1 MKGRS
6 LYGFMFA
13 TFFTLLAGPALGSSI
28 SASYAPTS
36 GGISLGTFV
45 AGTYNITASGIISLA
60 GPVGSPTNN
69 FDVDANGVPVTGVTY
84 PAYTYFNPNGASYD
98 GVITNVGPGGALIN
112 LGALMGTLVANPTLA
127 TQWFLIGTGTSIT
140 LYSTETIYAAVN
152 DTYYS
157 NNTGAFTVLVS
168 QVPLPAAAWLF
179 GSALLGLVAVARRRA
194 A

>member
-13 TFFTLLAGPALGSSI
+13 TYFAVLAGPALGSSV
-28 SASYAPTS
+28 SVNADNPAVT
-36 GGISLGTFV
+36 SLGNYGI
-45 AGTYNITASGIISLA
+45 GTYNITASGIISVACCTYDFFVDPA
-60 GPVGSPTNN
+60 GKPTSL
-69 FDVDANGVPVTGVTY
+69 VTY
-84 PAYTYFNPNGASYD
+84 PGYGYFNPNGAPND
-98 GVITNVGPGGALIN
+98 VQNPNVYGPGGSSIN
-112 LGALMGTLVANPTLA
+112 LGALMGTLVANPA
-127 TQWFLIGTGTSIT
+127 SPSDWFLIGTGTSIVLT
-140 LYSTETIYAAVN
+140 SAATIYAAVN